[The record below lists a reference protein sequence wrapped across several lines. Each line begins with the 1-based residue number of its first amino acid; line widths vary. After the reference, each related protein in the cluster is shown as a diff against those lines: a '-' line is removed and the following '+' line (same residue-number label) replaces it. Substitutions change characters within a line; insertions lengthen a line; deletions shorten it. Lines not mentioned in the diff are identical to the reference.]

1 MRLRKNASFILRGYP
16 IGDEIGGGHTGAIKE
31 GAMIRGEEPR
41 MNAKRIP
48 FLVTCTS
55 ADQVATKTQIRNAKS
70 VRHIPAFPYI
80 KSPA

>member
-1 MRLRKNASFILRGYP
+1 
-16 IGDEIGGGHTGAIKE
+16 
-31 GAMIRGEEPR
+31 MIRGEEPR

-70 VRHIPAFPYI
+70 VRHIAAFPYI